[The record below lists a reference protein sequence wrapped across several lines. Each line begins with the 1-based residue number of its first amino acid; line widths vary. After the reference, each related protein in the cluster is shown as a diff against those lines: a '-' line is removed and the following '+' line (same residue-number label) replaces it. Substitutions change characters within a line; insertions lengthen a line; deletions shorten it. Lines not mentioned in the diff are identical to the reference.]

1 MLLANAASQ
10 SKRYTLMPSGAHAA
24 GRGESCVTPTPANYH
39 LYVQPV
45 KWMTGRDPN
54 EAHRVA
60 TPLELL
66 FDLTF
71 ASCFSLA
78 ASQYAHVLA
87 EGRYAAA
94 LVGFGFATFAICWAW
109 SNFSWFSS
117 AYDTDDWIFRVVTM
131 VQMVGVLVLATGL
144 PRMFG
149 SLERGERLDN
159 SIMVLGYVIMRVAL
173 VAQWLRASRQDPGR
187 RRACLTYASVISIA
201 QVGWVLQVVLHLS
214 AAGAITLGCFLAALE
229 FSTPFLVEREGGAI
243 PWHAHHIV
251 ERHSLF
257 ALIALGEGIVGTVA
271 ALSAIAETRG
281 WTLETVLV
289 GVAGAA
295 LTFGMWWIYYL
306 IPSAEVLHRY
316 RRRALVWGMVQL
328 LIVTS
333 IVATG
338 AGLHVVA
345 YFIEGQAHG
354 GLLVAGLSVAAPVAV
369 LLGSVYALSS
379 YLKS

>member
-1 MLLANAASQ
+1 
-10 SKRYTLMPSGAHAA
+10 
-24 GRGESCVTPTPANYH
+24 
-39 LYVQPV
+39 
-45 KWMTGRDPN
+45 MTGRDPN

-78 ASQYAHVLA
+78 ASQYARVLA
-87 EGRYAAA
+87 EGRYTAA

-159 SIMVLGYVIMRVAL
+159 SIMVLGYVIMRIAL
-173 VAQWLRASRQDPGR
+173 VAQWLRASRQDPSR
-187 RRACLTYASVISIA
+187 RRACLTYAAVISIA
-201 QVGWVLQVVLHLS
+201 QVGWVLQVVLYLS
-214 AAGAITLGCFLAALE
+214 AAAAITLGVSLAVLE
-229 FSTPFLVEREGGAI
+229 LSTPFLVEGEGGAI

-257 ALIALGEGIVGTVA
+257 ALMALGEGIVGTVA
-271 ALSAIAETRG
+271 ALSAIAEARG

-289 GVAGAA
+289 GVAGTA
-295 LTFGMWWIYYL
+295 LTFAMWWIYYL
-306 IPSAEVLHRY
+306 IPSTEILHRY
-316 RRRALVWGMVQL
+316 RSRAMVWGMVQL
-328 LIVTS
+328 VIVTA

-354 GLLVAGLSVAAPVAV
+354 GLLVAGVSVAVPVAV
-369 LLGSVYALSS
+369 FLGSVYALSV
-379 YLKS
+379 YLIRAARSVTV

>member
-1 MLLANAASQ
+1 M
-10 SKRYTLMPSGAHAA
+10 
-24 GRGESCVTPTPANYH
+24 V
-39 LYVQPV
+39 
-45 KWMTGRDPN
+45 GRDPN

-71 ASCFSLA
+71 ATCFSLA

-94 LVGFGFATFAICWAW
+94 LLGFGFATFAICWAW

-117 AYDTDDWIFRVVTM
+117 AYDTDDWIFRIVTM
-131 VQMVGVLVLATGL
+131 VQMTGVLVLATGL
-144 PRMFG
+144 PRMFA

-173 VAQWLRASRQDPGR
+173 VAQWLRASRQDPVR
-187 RRACLTYASVISIA
+187 RRACLIYASVISIA

-214 AAGAITLGCFLAALE
+214 GAGAIALGVCLALLE
-229 FSTPFLVEREGGAI
+229 FSTPVVLERNGGTI

-281 WTLETVLV
+281 WTLKTALV
-289 GVAGAA
+289 GVTGTA
-295 LTFGMWWIYYL
+295 LTFAMWWIYYL
-306 IPSAEVLHRY
+306 IPSRDILHRY
-316 RRRALVWGMVQL
+316 RSRALVWGFVQL

-338 AGLHVVA
+338 AGLHFVA
-345 YFIEGQAHG
+345 YVIEGHAHAG
-354 GLLVAGLSVAAPVAV
+354 PLTAGLSVAAPVVVFLATA
-369 LLGSVYALSS
+369 YALSR
-379 YLKS
+379 YLVRPPYPPTG